1 MARNF
6 DGTTQYLES
15 TATPPAVGPP
25 LSVAAWFNPS
35 STGSIEIIGG
45 VSRATGT
52 TQSLSLGLSPAGLV
66 GAQSQSGGTSRTALS
81 SAAAAVSAWNHG
93 LAVFSANNSRSVY
106 LNGGSKGTNTQNNS
120 PAGVNRTNIGARYLN
135 AAVASFFPGDIAE
148 VAMWNVA
155 LTDADALILS
165 KGIPPYLVKGESL
178 VCYWPLLGR
187 YSPEISLLGGFDL
200 TLANAPAVAVHPPM
214 RYAASPPKP
223 QLRHIAVQ
231 TTQTL
236 AAIAL
241 GVVTMTLL
249 FTPGP
254 VPPPSEG
261 GGGGT
266 AAFGGTGL
274 GSTKVYKQ
282 ALRWGLR
289 TRKWPVRP

>member
-6 DGTTQYLES
+6 NGTTQYLES

-25 LSVAAWFNPS
+25 LSIAAWFNGTTFTGGRTVAGLARS
-35 STGSIEIIGG
+35 S
-45 VSRATGT
+45 GT
-52 TQSLSLGLSPAGLV
+52 TQRLALV
-66 GAQSQSGGTSRTALS
+66 ASEGVI
-81 SAAAAVSAWNHG
+81 AAVSQSSGQTRSAGSSGSVTAGAWTHG
-93 LAVFSANNSRSVY
+93 LAVFASSTSRAAY
-106 LNGGSKGTNTQNNS
+106 RDGTNKGTNTQSSS
-120 PAGVNRTNIGARYLN
+120 PTGVNRTDVGATYIS
-135 AAVASFFPGDIAE
+135 AAVAHYFSGDIAE

-165 KGIPPYLVKGESL
+165 KGIPPYLVKGENL

-200 TLANAPAVAVHPPM
+200 TLNNAPAVAVHPPM

-231 TTQTL
+231 TAQTL

-241 GVVTMTLL
+241 GIANMTLL

-254 VPPPSEG
+254 IPPPSEG

-282 ALRWGLR
+282 GLRWGLR